1 MLKSVMAHY
10 DGNNYITD
18 GNLAIRK
25 NQRVIIT
32 VLDDFISEDD
42 ADSNL
47 SVSATL
53 DSLTGIL
60 KGSDLTSIKKI
71 KESRIAERYGI

>member
-47 SVSATL
+47 SVSETL

-60 KGSDLTSIKKI
+60 KGGDLTSIKKI

>member
-47 SVSATL
+47 SVSETL

>member
-10 DGNNYITD
+10 DGSNYITD
-18 GNLAIRK
+18 GNLAIKK

-32 VLDDFISEDD
+32 VLDDFISEDV
-42 ADSNL
+42 AAANL

-60 KGSDLTSIKKI
+60 KGSDFTSIKEI
-71 KESRIAERYGI
+71 KEARIAERYGI

>member
-32 VLDDFISEDD
+32 VLDDFISEDN

-47 SVSATL
+47 SVSETL